1 MRKTQIPRTHLH
13 ASTLALGTDYLGT
26 TVSREDSMRL
36 MDRYVE
42 AGGNVIDTAEMYA
55 RWLPGGDHQ
64 SEQVIGEWLRERP
77 GLRDRLIISTKGA
90 HPVLTTERDTADDA
104 LTTVAGEDEKKKAEI
119 EADLDSSLQRLG
131 IECVDLYWLHRDAP
145 GYPIEEILQTMES
158 FRRAGKIRHAGFSNW
173 THARASEAF
182 ETARKLGVE
191 GFVASQNLWS
201 LAEIN
206 LAAADPTAAFV
217 EAPFARWHAE
227 HQFAAFPYL
236 SHANGYFRRL
246 ERGTLDQV
254 PPDSRARGFFDNP
267 ENRQRF
273 ERIRHVQEK
282 YGYTLGQVVLG
293 YLTNH
298 PFPVFPLVG
307 PKTLADLEDSLA
319 SVDAKLSAEDLAYLA
334 DGPAGNL
341 TAK

>member
-1 MRKTQIPRTHLH
+1 MRKTQIPRTNLH

-64 SEQVIGEWLRERP
+64 SETVIGKWLRERP
-77 GLRDRLIISTKGA
+77 GLREQIIISTKGA
-90 HPVLTTERDTADDA
+90 HPVLTTMHIPR
-104 LTTVAGEDEKKKAEI
+104 LSKAEI
-119 EADLDSSLQRLG
+119 EADLDSSLERLG
-131 IECVDLYWLHRDAP
+131 IECVDLYWLHRDGP
-145 GYPIEEILQTMES
+145 GYPIEEILQSLES

-201 LAEIN
+201 LAEMN

-217 EAPFARWHAE
+217 EEPFARWHAE
-227 HQFAAFPYL
+227 HRCAAFPYL

-254 PPDSRARGFFDNP
+254 PADSRARSFFDNP
-267 ENRQRF
+267 ENRQRYQ
-273 ERIRHVQEK
+273 RIRHVQEK
-282 YGYTLGQVVLG
+282 YGYTLSQVVLG

-307 PKTLADLEDSLA
+307 PKTLADLEDSLT
-319 SVDAKLSAEDLAYLA
+319 SVDAKLSAEDLAYLEH
-334 DGPAGNL
+334 GP
-341 TAK
+341 TR

>member
-1 MRKTQIPRTHLH
+1 MRKTLIPRTELH

-64 SEQVIGEWLRERP
+64 SEKVIGEWLRARP
-77 GLRDRLIISTKGA
+77 GLRERLIISTKGA
-90 HPVLTTERDTADDA
+90 HPVLETMHVPRMT
-104 LTTVAGEDEKKKAEI
+104 KAEI
-119 EADLDSSLQRLG
+119 GADLDSSLQRLG
-131 IECVDLYWLHRDAP
+131 VECVDLYWLHRDAP
-145 GYPIEEILQTMES
+145 GYPIEEILQTMEG

-173 THARASEAF
+173 THARAAEAF

-201 LAEIN
+201 LAEMN
-206 LAAADPTAAFV
+206 LSAADPTAAFV

-236 SHANGYFRRL
+236 SHANGFFRRL

-254 PPDSRARGFFDNP
+254 PPDSRARSFFDNP

-273 ERIRHVQEK
+273 QRICHVQEQ
-282 YGYTLGQVVLG
+282 YGYTLAQVVLG

-319 SVDAKLSAEDLAYLA
+319 SVDAKLSAEDLAYLEH
-334 DGPAGNL
+334 GP
-341 TAK
+341 TR